1 MRLWRLYRQAHG
13 PGLDGAG
20 GRYAP
25 GRWHSQGTPIVYF
38 GETAAIVVL
47 EKLAHLNP
55 DVLPA
60 DLMLGLFEGELS
72 IRDAWSAGLK
82 PQDLVDNI
90 EMTRAIG
97 DEWLEARTTCVLR
110 VPSIV
115 VPEEF
120 NLVFNPQHPDA
131 ATVSLVRE
139 RPFTF
144 DDRLL

>member
-1 MRLWRLYRQAHG
+1 MRLWRLYRKAHG

-25 GRWHSQGTPIVYF
+25 GRWHSQGKPIVYF

-72 IRDAWSAGLK
+72 IQDAWSADLK

-90 EMTRAIG
+90 EMTRSIG

-131 ATVSLVRE
+131 SKVALVRE